1 VKKKITIQIDNT
13 TAVKK
18 KITIQIDNT
27 TAVKNRNYNPDR

>member
-1 VKKKITIQIDNT
+1 VKKTITIQIDNT

-27 TAVKNRNYNPDR
+27 TAVKNRNYNLDR

>member
-18 KITIQIDNT
+18 KIKIQIDNT

>member
-1 VKKKITIQIDNT
+1 VKKKITNQIDNT

-27 TAVKNRNYNPDR
+27 TEVKNRNYNPDR